1 MIRLSIKRKII
12 GIALVLIVLMAVT
25 ALISLALVVQ
35 VSHHLEDLT
44 NGYVPA
50 YGALARANVSHARAR
65 SGVAPN
71 DHPENAI
78 NGGRRTIHRRPKE
91 L

>member
-25 ALISLALVVQ
+25 ALVSLALVVQ

-44 NGYVPA
+44 KGYVPA
-50 YGALARANVSHARAR
+50 YGALARAKFALSSVRWRYA
-65 SGVAPN
+65 
-71 DHPENAI
+71 E
-78 NGGRRTIHRRPKE
+78 
-91 L
+91 